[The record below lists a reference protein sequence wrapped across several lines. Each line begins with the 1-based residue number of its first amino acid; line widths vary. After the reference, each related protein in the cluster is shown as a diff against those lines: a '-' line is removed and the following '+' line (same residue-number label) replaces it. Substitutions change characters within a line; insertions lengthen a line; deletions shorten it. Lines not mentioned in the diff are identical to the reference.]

1 MNKLEQELLEKL
13 IIANRQKSS
22 LKFSLGKC
30 YGENSISSIAKSYK
44 IQERLEELE
53 KEIKDI
59 ILKFKS

>member
-13 IIANRQKSS
+13 IIANRQKNS
-22 LKFSLGKC
+22 LKFSLGK
-30 YGENSISSIAKSYK
+30 YYDENSINSIAKSYK